1 MWVWDTGRAT
11 ATLLDRQYAATG
23 TTIII
28 PTLAHLTATT
38 DLTGS
43 WAEFSLE
50 PGHGTTA
57 TGDADSTD
65 AVDGATVAV
74 SMDATTM
81 ADENTSAV
89 DAAMTAEATVADMPA
104 ARTAMVTRAVVSVEL
119 STAVAVDSTVAV
131 AMAADADNSCS
142 NLS

>member
-1 MWVWDTGRAT
+1 M
-11 ATLLDRQYAATG
+11 
-23 TTIII
+23 
-28 PTLAHLTATT
+28 
-38 DLTGS
+38 
-43 WAEFSLE
+43 E

-74 SMDATTM
+74 SMEATTM
-81 ADENTSAV
+81 AEENTSAV
-89 DAAMTAEATVADMPA
+89 DAAITAEATVADMPA

-131 AMAADADNSCS
+131 TMAADADNSCS